1 MSNGAEAPWR
11 VYMVACADGSL
22 YTGIT
27 TDLCR
32 RLAEHNS
39 DRGGARYTRPRRPV
53 HLVYSERA
61 ASRSAAAKREYR
73 IKRLPPA
80 GKKALIAAVD
90 LPEGLPDNHNQEDEP

>member
-1 MSNGAEAPWR
+1 MTAGVEAPWR

-27 TDLCR
+27 TDLVR

-39 DRGGARYTRPRRPV
+39 GRGGARYTRPRRPV

-73 IKRLPPA
+73 IKRLSAA
-80 GKKALIAAVD
+80 GKKALIASAYFSK
-90 LPEGLPDNHNQEDEP
+90 GLPDNHNQEDTP

>member
-1 MSNGAEAPWR
+1 MTNEAEPCWR

-27 TDLCR
+27 TDLVR

-39 DRGGARYTRPRRPV
+39 VRGGARYTRPRRPV
-53 HLVYSERA
+53 RLVYSERA

-73 IKRLPPA
+73 IKQLPAA
-80 GKKALIAAVD
+80 GKKALISAAAP
-90 LPEGLPDNHNQEDEP
+90 PEDP